1 MLKSIFIQIA
11 LNVSC
16 TLIYRSCAE
25 VNAPVKVLLKDYIY
39 IYIPLYEILHFRE
52 NYYNSL
58 FIIRRKLNAYTHH
71 LKNTTRNNY

>member
-39 IYIPLYEILHFRE
+39 IYIFRYTK
-52 NYYNSL
+52 YYISGKT
-58 FIIRRKLNAYTHH
+58 IITHY
-71 LKNTTRNNY
+71 L